1 MLDKDVNCRNNHH
14 KTYTDIP
21 GHGFS
26 KDKNADCHGCE
37 RFKGSKRGTTL
48 VLSMFFIA
56 MTRVTLLIVVG
67 MKPNNNR

>member
-1 MLDKDVNCRNNHH
+1 MLTHH
-14 KTYTDIP
+14 VMGSPKTRMPI
-21 GHGFS
+21 
-26 KDKNADCHGCE
+26 AMAV
-37 RFKGSKRGTTL
+37 RGSKAPSVATL